1 MRNKKKEKV
10 VFYLDSD
17 TKKLVSEKCQLHQ
30 IKMSFF
36 IRNSVLESL
45 GKTTIQ
51 SKITDVDTTKYLS
64 SLFKIGNNLNQIAK
78 QLNSGNKFQI
88 ADQKDVLNDIENIKK
103 HILEINNK
111 LLNDGK

>member
-17 TKKLVSEKCQLHQ
+17 TKKLISEKCQMQQ

-36 IRNSVLESL
+36 IRNAVLASL
-45 GKTTIQ
+45 GKSTFQAKTKDI
-51 SKITDVDTTKYLS
+51 DTTKYLS

-78 QLNSGNKFQI
+78 QLNSGKKFQI
-88 ADQKDVLNDIENIKK
+88 ADQSNVLNDIENIKK
-103 HILEINNK
+103 HIIDVNEK
-111 LLNDGK
+111 LLSDGK